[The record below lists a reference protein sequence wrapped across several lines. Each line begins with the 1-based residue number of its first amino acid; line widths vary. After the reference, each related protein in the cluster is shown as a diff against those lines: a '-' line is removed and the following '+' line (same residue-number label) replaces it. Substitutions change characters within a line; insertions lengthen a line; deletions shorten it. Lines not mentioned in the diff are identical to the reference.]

1 MKLLLSFL
9 IKDEFIRG
17 ESKTLKFLFCF
28 LLAVYIKRP
37 PYVIKAI
44 RLSFR
49 QQEPTALTTFAENR
63 NDFSFTILIVFD
75 SVDETLRCGIRA
87 ILIFGAALHVNIFP
101 SEILG
106 YFFIIF
112 RAV

>member
-1 MKLLLSFL
+1 MF
-9 IKDEFIRG
+9 F
-17 ESKTLKFLFCF
+17 
-28 LLAVYIKRP
+28 
-37 PYVIKAI
+37 KAI

-49 QQEPTALTTFAENR
+49 QQEPTSLTKFAENR
-63 NDFSFTILIVFD
+63 NDFSFTILTVFD

-106 YFFIIF
+106 YFLSFFEQYKLSFEHECFELSLCPFI
-112 RAV
+112 